1 MRKTFKQCI
10 TLLLLLAL
18 ITTITPIPVPTPG
31 ESNPPI
37 ETQGDD
43 DKNPPSEDI
52 TNS

>member
-1 MRKTFKQCI
+1 MKKLMKHCI

-31 ESNPPI
+31 NPNPPV

-43 DKNPPSEDI
+43 EIEPDHKI
-52 TNS
+52 TTD